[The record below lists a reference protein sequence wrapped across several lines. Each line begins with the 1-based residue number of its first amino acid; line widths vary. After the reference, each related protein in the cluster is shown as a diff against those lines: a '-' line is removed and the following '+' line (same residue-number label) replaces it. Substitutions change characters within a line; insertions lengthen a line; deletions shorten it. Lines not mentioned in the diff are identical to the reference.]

1 MKNLLVI
8 AFGLFGTIAEAK
20 IIPFDT
26 IYVSKESTVY
36 VILPETISLFD
47 IGNKDYVGKIE
58 NGKIIFLKA
67 TTSFAKP
74 TSMLI
79 QYGDNLFKGFVA
91 FREKVD
97 KPFYDFSTSLK
108 QNVENPKN
116 VNTPIVAEKFT
127 KLDQLREVAANE
139 NVTEEVGGIEVKL
152 TNLFNDQ
159 KATYLRFEV
168 KNNSTIVYHVDYV
181 SFSYKTKVKRKKR
194 NQLSPQ
200 QEELEPLQFDAP
212 SVLNSGDTETFLYAI
227 PLYSAS
233 DNSFLEIV
241 FRESK
246 GSRFIPIKLSAKKI
260 LKANLL

>member
-36 VILPETISLFD
+36 VILPETVSLFD

-91 FREKVD
+91 YREKVD
-97 KPFYDFSTSLK
+97 RPFYDFSTSLK
-108 QNVENPKN
+108 QNIENPKN

-159 KATYLRFEV
+159 KATYLRF
-168 KNNSTIVYHVDYV
+168 
-181 SFSYKTKVKRKKR
+181 
-194 NQLSPQ
+194 
-200 QEELEPLQFDAP
+200 
-212 SVLNSGDTETFLYAI
+212 
-227 PLYSAS
+227 
-233 DNSFLEIV
+233 
-241 FRESK
+241 
-246 GSRFIPIKLSAKKI
+246 
-260 LKANLL
+260 